1 MITIITGTPGAGKTL
16 YTISKLLLPLLGTTV
31 KSGMFDETGA
41 EIEYPRTIYT
51 NIRGLTVDHELIDGG
66 GRWVQDREAGGY
78 KLEGPSGGLR
88 DWHQWA
94 KPGSVIV
101 FDEVQKVWE
110 PRANGSAV
118 PPDIKALETHRHMGV
133 DFILITQGLPLTE
146 RNLAMLCNR
155 HLHVR
160 RVGNMPFAVVYEWDH
175 ASRTLMYA
183 KAITKAPWRYNKKVF
198 KLYKSADLHT
208 KQKRSIPTL
217 LYFVLA
223 GLVAFAV
230 LAPTLKARMSERFG
244 DAKPAQLADGKTLAS
259 GASGKQSGTGS
270 ADAPKDKGAA
280 PIDDTKDWIPRDP
293 LRPESA
299 PAYDGLRKVS
309 VMPVLVGCISMGKRA
324 QCYTQQG
331 TVVEVH
337 PDMARSLM
345 DRPRF
350 DPYEAPK
357 GRDSPTPVPPSQTG
371 ADGAVSQRLVVFDGP
386 GFRDPQGAQ
395 GASVKR

>member
-16 YTISKLLLPLLGTTV
+16 YTVSKLLLALVGTSIKQEV
-31 KSGMFDETGA
+31 DGEVV
-41 EIEYPRTIYT
+41 EYPRTIYT
-51 NIRGLTVDHELIDGG
+51 NIRGLMIDHELIDGSA
-66 GRWVQDREAGGY
+66 E
-78 KLEGPSGGLR
+78 GGLR
-88 DWHQWA
+88 NWQQWA
-94 KPGSVIV
+94 KPGAIIV

-110 PRANGSAV
+110 PRANGSKV
-118 PPDIKALETHRHMGV
+118 PDDIKALETHRHMGV
-133 DFILITQGLPLTE
+133 DFILITQGLMLTE

-160 RVGNMPFAVVYEWDH
+160 RVGNMPFAIVYEWDH

-183 KAITKAPWRYNKKVF
+183 KAITKSPWRYDKKVF

-223 GLVAFAV
+223 GVVAFAV
-230 LAPTLKARMSERFG
+230 LAPTLKARMNERFG
-244 DAKPAQLADGKTLAS
+244 DPKAVHPGPAKISSS
-259 GASGKQSGTGS
+259 GAVASAPGESGQGGKAT
-270 ADAPKDKGAA
+270 P
-280 PIDDTKDWIPRDP
+280 PIDDAKDWVPRDP

-299 PAYDGLRKVS
+299 PVYDSLRRVA
-309 VMPVLVGCISMGKRA
+309 VMPVLVGCMSMAKRA

-345 DRPRF
+345 ERPRF
-350 DPYEAPK
+350 DPYEPQKRSEAIAPLP
-357 GRDSPTPVPPSQTG
+357 SPQNV
-371 ADGAVSQRLVVFDGP
+371 ADGLAAPRLVVIDGP
-386 GFRDPQGAQ
+386 GWRDPQGVQAAQ
-395 GASVKR
+395 GGRR

>member
-1 MITIITGTPGAGKTL
+1 MITVITGTPGAGKTL
-16 YTISKLLLPLLGTTV
+16 YTVSKLLLSLVGTTIKQEV
-31 KSGMFDETGA
+31 DGEVV
-41 EIEYPRTIYT
+41 EYPRTIYT
-51 NIRGLTVDHELIDGG
+51 NIRGLMIDHELIDGS
-66 GRWVQDREAGGY
+66 A
-78 KLEGPSGGLR
+78 SGGLR
-88 DWHQWA
+88 NWHEWA

-101 FDEVQKVWE
+101 FDEIQKVWE
-110 PRANGSAV
+110 PRANGSKV
-118 PPDIKALETHRHMGV
+118 PDDIKALETHRHMGV
-133 DFILITQGLPLTE
+133 DFILITQGLMLTE

-160 RVGNMPFAVVYEWDH
+160 RVGNMPFAIVYEWDH
-175 ASRTLMYA
+175 ASRTLMYS
-183 KAITKAPWRYNKKVF
+183 KAITKAPWRYDKKVF

-223 GLVAFAV
+223 GVAAFAI

-244 DAKPAQLADGKTLAS
+244 DPKAVQSSAAKPGAPATMAHPAAAQ
-259 GASGKQSGTGS
+259 
-270 ADAPKDKGAA
+270 ADAGKADATKAGP
-280 PIDDTKDWIPRDP
+280 PIDDTKDWVPRDP

-299 PAYDGLRKVS
+299 PVYDSLRRVA
-309 VMPVLVGCISMGKRA
+309 VMPVLVGCMSMGKRA

-350 DPYEAPK
+350 DPYEPQKRPEATTPLPSPQNAP
-357 GRDSPTPVPPSQTG
+357 
-371 ADGAVSQRLVVFDGP
+371 DGLAAPRLVVIDGP
-386 GFRDPQGAQ
+386 GWRDPQGMQSAQ
-395 GASVKR
+395 GGRR